1 MFVNYCFFYVMFAML
16 EVYKVCVRK
25 LFIWRGGRR
34 ANNFFFFFKKKK
46 KFVYQEKKKKR
57 IWVYWGAKSIK
68 KPQIIQNQPT

>member
-34 ANNFFFFFKKKK
+34 ANNFFFLKKKKLFIKKKK
-46 KFVYQEKKKKR
+46 KEFGYIGE
-57 IWVYWGAKSIK
+57 
-68 KPQIIQNQPT
+68 PNQLKNLK

>member
-1 MFVNYCFFYVMFAML
+1 MFAML

-34 ANNFFFFFKKKK
+34 ANNFFFLKKKNCLSR
-46 KFVYQEKKKKR
+46 KKKR